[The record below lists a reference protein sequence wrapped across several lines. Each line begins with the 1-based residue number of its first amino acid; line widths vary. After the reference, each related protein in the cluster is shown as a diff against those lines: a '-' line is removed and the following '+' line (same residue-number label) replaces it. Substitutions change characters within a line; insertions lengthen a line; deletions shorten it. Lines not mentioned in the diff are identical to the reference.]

1 MTFVHVEN
9 GRLITQTLQ
18 CAKSTNAKEHLLRDA
33 QFRIAN
39 VQAVCELA
47 ILGIIF
53 RDVGVHQDELV
64 AADIELVKPG
74 KKAAPGQIDRDGDRF
89 VLFVIEGDQR
99 QVVEV
104 QLDVAGFL
112 PAVLTDPL
120 REVAEGIEE
129 TDCHQGQTEVAGFLE
144 VVAREHAQ
152 TAGIDH
158 QGLVQTVF
166 KREVSDLLIR
176 QGGVGFVEPG
186 VILVHVGIKL
196 AHDPVV
202 AFEEIAVLDQ
212 VIKHLA
218 VNLPEEDD
226 RVVGALL
233 PRELVNFLE
242 HARGFGVADPPKVVG
257 KVSQPLDAVGQIK
270 TIRGFSND
278 LIHILYRQSFQCQG

>member
-1 MTFVHVEN
+1 M
-9 GRLITQTLQ
+9 RDTQFGV
-18 CAKSTNAKEHLLRDA
+18 AD
-33 QFRIAN
+33 
-39 VQAVCELA
+39 VQAVRELA
-47 ILGIIF
+47 ILRVIF
-53 RDVGVHQDELV
+53 GDVGVHQDQLV
-64 AADIELVKPG
+64 APDVDLVKPG

-89 VLFVIEGDQR
+89 VLFVVEGDQR

-129 TDCHQGQTEVAGFLE
+129 TDCHQGQTEIAGFLE

-158 QGLVQTVF
+158 QGLVQAVF

-176 QGGVGFVEPG
+176 QGGVGFFEPG

-202 AFEEIAVLDQ
+202 AFEEIAVFDQ
-212 VIKHLA
+212 IIKDLA
-218 VNLPEEDD
+218 VHLPQEDD
-226 RVVGALL
+226 RVVGALF
-233 PRELVNFLE
+233 PREQVNFPE
-242 HARGFGVADPPKVVG
+242 QARGFGVADPPKVVG
-257 KVSQPLDAVGQIK
+257 KVSQPLDAVGQVK
-270 TIRGFSND
+270 AIRGFSND
-278 LIHILYRQSFQCQG
+278 FSHSVCVDNPFNAGLSQ